1 MNFVRKVIKKLS
13 PYEPGEQP
21 TDPTVI
27 KLNTNENPYPPSP
40 QVKALLRSVDSELLK
55 LYPDPVCLRLRQRIA
70 KLHKCNIENVFVGNG
85 SDEILTLCTSAF
97 VEDNGSI
104 GYFVPSYSFYPVLA
118 DIRDVHHKAIILN
131 DDFTMPEKDVQ
142 SEKEWEN
149 CSLFFIANP
158 NASTGML
165 FPFTKI
171 SKFCRIFPGVVVID
185 EAYVDF
191 ATQDCMKLALRYR
204 NILVVR
210 TLSKSFSLAGLRVGY
225 AVGNKALIQALFK
238 IKNSYNVSRLAQ
250 EIALSAL
257 SDIPYMR
264 KNVRKIKAT
273 RKRLAQALS
282 EEGYTVYPSEANFLW
297 VRPTP
302 IKAECLY
309 KELKERKILIRFFKT
324 PQLQDFVRITVGTDK
339 QVDKLVDAIQ
349 EIQKDYMNNRKRDT
363 YDKKK

>member
-1 MNFVRKVIKKLS
+1 MNFIRKVIKKFS

-40 QVKALLRSVDSELLK
+40 RVRALLRSVDTELLK

-70 KLHKCNIENVFVGNG
+70 KLHKCNTENVFVGNG

-118 DIRDVHHKAIILN
+118 DIRDVHHKAIMLN
-131 DDFTMPEKDVQ
+131 DDFTMPEKGVP
-142 SEKEWEN
+142 SGKEWKN
-149 CSLFFIANP
+149 CMLFFIANP
-158 NASTGML
+158 NAPTGML
-165 FPFTKI
+165 FPFEQI
-171 SKFCRIFPGVVVID
+171 SEFCRNFPGVVVID

-191 ATQDCMKLALRYR
+191 ATRDCMELALHYR
-204 NILVVR
+204 NVLVVR

-225 AVGNKALIQALFK
+225 AVGSKALIQALFK

-250 EIALSAL
+250 EIALAAL
-257 SDIPYMR
+257 CDIPYMR
-264 KNVRKIKAT
+264 ENVRKIKAT
-273 RKRLAQALS
+273 RKRLSKILS
-282 EEGYTVYPSEANFLW
+282 EGEYTVYPSEANFLW
-297 VRPTP
+297 VRPIT

-309 KELKERKILIRFFKT
+309 KELKSHKILIRFFKT
-324 PQLQDFVRITVGTDK
+324 SQLQNFVRITIGTDE
-339 QVDKLVDAIQ
+339 QVDRLVSAIQ
-349 EIQKDYMNNRKRDT
+349 EISKDYINK
-363 YDKKK
+363 